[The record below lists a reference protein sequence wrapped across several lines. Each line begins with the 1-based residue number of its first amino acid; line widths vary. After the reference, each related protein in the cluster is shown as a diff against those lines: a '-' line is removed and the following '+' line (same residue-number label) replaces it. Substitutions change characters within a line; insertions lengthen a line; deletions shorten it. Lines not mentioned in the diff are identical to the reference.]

1 VAVRR
6 YQEVIMTT
14 TLLRIVIALAAVFV
28 LPKAARSAEAH
39 WPETLTIGTGSPGG
53 TYYDY
58 GKGLAN
64 LLTRK
69 LDMPIFMRSTEGPTE
84 NIKLLEDGEIQL
96 AFVTLGV
103 AQQGWNGVGEWTGG
117 KRFRAIRAIF
127 PMYDTPFQFM
137 VLQESGIRSV
147 AELTDRR
154 VGIGP
159 QGGTTGIY
167 MPEFFKILKISPMIR
182 AGSWSDLAAAMQT
195 RSLDALAVGA
205 GVPFPEFANLEKR
218 NKVRYLALTA
228 DQVVALRLAIPELG
242 SSVVPAGAYPS
253 LARNY
258 QTVGLYNF
266 AVAHRALPDDLV
278 SAIVE
283 SVFTNNDEMMQIHN
297 AAAST
302 VPANFTRNT
311 ILPFHGGAVRW
322 YQNNSASGILHG
334 D

>member
-1 VAVRR
+1 
-6 YQEVIMTT
+6 MTT
-14 TLLRIVIALAAVFV
+14 TLLRVVIILAAVFV
-28 LPKAARSAEAH
+28 LPKAAWSGEAH

-58 GKGLAN
+58 GEGLAR

-69 LDMPIFMRSTEGPTE
+69 LDLPVFARSTEGPTE
-84 NIKLLEDGEIQL
+84 NIKLLEAGEIQL

-103 AQQGWNGVGEWTGG
+103 AQQAWNGIGEWTGG
-117 KRFRAIRAIF
+117 KQFRAMRAIF

-137 VLQESGIRSV
+137 ALQESGILSV
-147 AELTDRR
+147 TDLTDKR

-167 MPEFFKILKISPMIR
+167 MPEFFKILKINPTTQT
-182 AGSWSDLAAAMQT
+182 GNWSDLAVAMQA
-195 RSLDALAVGA
+195 RALDVLAVGA
-205 GVPFPEFANLEKR
+205 GVPFPEFAGLEKR

-228 DQVVALRLAIPELG
+228 GQVAALRQAIPELG
-242 SSVVPAGAYPS
+242 SSVVPAGTYPS
-253 LARNY
+253 LTRHY

-278 SAIVE
+278 YAIAE
-283 SVFTNNDEMMQIHN
+283 AVFANPDEMMQIHH
-297 AAAST
+297 AAADT

-311 ILPFHGGAVRW
+311 ILPFHGGAARW
-322 YQNNSASGILHG
+322 YHNKSSSGVVLG

>member
-1 VAVRR
+1 
-6 YQEVIMTT
+6 MTR
-14 TLLRIVIALAAVFV
+14 TLLRIAIILTAVFV
-28 LPKAARSAEAH
+28 LPKVAWSAEAH

-58 GKGLAN
+58 GEGLAR

-69 LDMPIFMRSTEGPTE
+69 LGISVFTRSTEGPAE
-84 NIKLLEDGEIQL
+84 NIKLLEAGEIQL

-103 AQQGWNGVGEWTGG
+103 AQQAWNETGEWTGG
-117 KRFRAIRAIF
+117 KQFRAMRAIF

-137 VLQESGIRSV
+137 VLQESGILSI
-147 AELTDRR
+147 ADLTDKR

-167 MPEFFKILKISPMIR
+167 MPEFFKILKISPTIR
-182 AGSWSDLAAAMQT
+182 TGSWSDLAAAMQA

-205 GVPFPEFANLEKR
+205 GVPFPEFADLEKR

-228 DQVVALRLAIPELG
+228 NHVVALRLAIPELG
-242 SSVVPAGAYPS
+242 PSVIPAGTYPS
-253 LARNY
+253 LTRRY

-266 AVAHRALPDDLV
+266 AVTHSALPDDLV
-278 SAIVE
+278 YAITEV
-283 SVFTNNDEMMQIHN
+283 VFTSNDEMMQIHH
-297 AAAST
+297 AAADT
-302 VPANFTRNT
+302 IPRNFARNT
-311 ILPFHGGAVRW
+311 ILPFHGGAARW
-322 YQNNSASGILHG
+322 YRNKSASGVVLG